1 MCCEKAHESGQSSL
15 ILDRKTEWVPADKPA
30 AAGTQSGA
38 SRGEPGNLN
47 WVDHRAGPETGPHN
61 NTASIHK
68 PTHGRL
74 QQVGFLPAS
83 LPLLS
88 FLINHQAHVLPDR
101 CDIYIYIYMTVLY
114 IFFNFLKG
122 WDRQTS
128 CKQSGFWLCLRA
140 AEAGKHSRCAQWTV
154 AVVKLRDSPARK
166 SLFSLVSLHDFL
178 PSPFS
183 LSLSLVAPLT
193 ALRCLSPALFSG
205 PTYALWW
212 PLLGPLGWTSRS
224 LCPSLSF
231 TVCISLSP

>member
-88 FLINHQAHVLPDR
+88 FLINHRAPVLPDR
-101 CDIYIYIYMTVLY
+101 CDIYIWQYYN
-114 IFFNFLKG
+114 IFLTFSRVET
-122 WDRQTS
+122 D
-128 CKQSGFWLCLRA
+128 KQAVNSLGSGC
-140 AEAGKHSRCAQWTV
+140 V
-154 AVVKLRDSPARK
+154 
-166 SLFSLVSLHDFL
+166 
-178 PSPFS
+178 
-183 LSLSLVAPLT
+183 
-193 ALRCLSPALFSG
+193 SG
-205 PTYALWW
+205 PPRRENMAAVLS
-212 PLLGPLGWTSRS
+212 GPWLSWSCETLQRGSPYS
-224 LCPSLSF
+224 L
-231 TVCISLSP
+231 